1 MGMMGKL
8 KESQEKVKATRE
20 RLKTVTLRESSP
32 DGLLEVT
39 VRYIGKVTFPVVLC
53 ILVIQ
58 TNQPIEGLT
67 LS

>member
-1 MGMMGKL
+1 MRRIRVRHTIHPL
-8 KESQEKVKATRE
+8 VIAE
-20 RLKTVTLRESSP
+20 R

-39 VRYIGKVTFPVVLC
+39 VRYISKVTFPVVLC